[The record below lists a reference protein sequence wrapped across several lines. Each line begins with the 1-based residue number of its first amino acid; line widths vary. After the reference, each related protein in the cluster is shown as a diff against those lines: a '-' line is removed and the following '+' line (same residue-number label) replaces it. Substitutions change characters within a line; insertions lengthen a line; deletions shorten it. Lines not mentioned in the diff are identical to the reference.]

1 MGMTT
6 TTQKMKVFL
15 ILSLMTMTWSQPAT
29 WSIPTCDDCEAL
41 VTTISA
47 SLTSKEGIARQ
58 VEVLL
63 SKICPK
69 TSEPEKCQE
78 QLPAFWREIAE
89 GLWPEY
95 YNPSAEWMCGGKG
108 VCGGPEAG
116 PLTCNGCKAGINLSI
131 TQLLSDEVVKNI
143 IEELSGDE
151 GCGQEEQAEKC
162 RAVIAELIP
171 WLSQPLHLLMMRRKM
186 LLRFAILPCRVSA
199 SPEK

>member
-1 MGMTT
+1 MGN
-6 TTQKMKVFL
+6 
-15 ILSLMTMTWSQPAT
+15 
-29 WSIPTCDDCEAL
+29 DDNNTEDEGDSNSVPDDHGL
-41 VTTISA
+41 VPTISA

-63 SKICPK
+63 SKVCPK

-78 QLPAFWREIAE
+78 QLPAFWTEIAE

-95 YNPSAEWMCGGKG
+95 YNPSAEWMCGGTG

-131 TQLLSDEVVKNI
+131 TQLLSDEVVKNV

-171 WLSQPLHLLMMRRKM
+171 LALP
-186 LLRFAILPCRVSA
+186 AIA
-199 SPEK
+199 SSYDEEKDAPEICNVAVQGICKP